1 MMLKI
6 MCAYWH
12 GIFDAD
18 SVVAIDT
25 MMHNVA
31 NYYYYVNTMDQDVAL
46 GISASVTQSDLAS
59 LRIAGRLGEYAL
71 VYRVERL
78 HQGGGYG
85 DQGKHPM
92 AWAVAVYVDTQLTRV
107 FNARNAGREWNSIDR
122 LSCWLREQGFWCWWT
137 RNDLEIVGTAQVEP
151 EDTVE
156 PSTME
161 APTTNF
167 PEPPV
172 PL

>member
-1 MMLKI
+1 
-6 MCAYWH
+6 
-12 GIFDAD
+12 
-18 SVVAIDT
+18 
-25 MMHNVA
+25 MHNVV
-31 NYYYYVNTMDQDVAL
+31 NSDYSVNTMGQDVAL
-46 GISASVTQSDLAS
+46 GISGSVTQADLAP

-71 VYRVERL
+71 VYRVARV

-92 AWAVAVYVDTQLTRV
+92 AWAVAVYVDTQLNRV

-122 LSCWLREQGFWCWWT
+122 LSSWLREQGFWCWWT
-137 RNDLEIVGTAQVEP
+137 RNDLEIVGTALTES
-151 EDTVE
+151 DDAMD
-156 PSTME
+156 PSTTE
-161 APTTNF
+161 LSTTNF